1 MAPTCRSNKPTRR
14 SSFPKKG
21 LRPELAEVLEP
32 GPVEWKKTVPW
43 GNTDL
48 PQAGAFRPTGSRSG
62 LSEHRE
68 HSVVEEFQVGA
79 TLRPKGGL
87 GLQCLLAV

>member
-32 GPVEWKKTVPW
+32 GSVEWKKLFPGGTLTCHKQGPSGQLEAVAACQ
-43 GNTDL
+43 NTENIQWL
-48 PQAGAFRPTGSRSG
+48 KNSK
-62 LSEHRE
+62 SEP
-68 HSVVEEFQVGA
+68 HSARRVGWV
-79 TLRPKGGL
+79 
-87 GLQCLLAV
+87 CSVF